1 MDYQI
6 KKFEKI
12 VDKRG
17 SLIIFLKKSDLDKHQ
32 HNFGQIYFVTFNKK
46 GQVRGNHYHK
56 KWHEW
61 FGIVEGKVE
70 VILENVKT
78 KSRKIF
84 ILTSNRDKYVRLET
98 GPFVAH
104 AIKSL
109 SNSASLLSYADSE
122 WNSKDTF
129 QYKLI

>member
-17 SLIIFLKKSDLDKHQ
+17 SLIIFLKKSDLDKYH
-32 HNFGQIYFVTFNKK
+32 HNFGQIYFVTFSKR

-70 VILENVKT
+70 VVLENVKT
-78 KSRKIF
+78 KTRKKI
-84 ILTSNRDKYVRLET
+84 ILSSDRDKYVRLET

-122 WNSKDTF
+122 WNSKDTIK
-129 QYKLI
+129 YKLI